1 MKQFKNILCLL
12 QTGYSEK
19 TVCRV
24 LKIAEQA
31 NLSLTLMISAP
42 VGKGKGADVSE
53 TEQVAQIRKQLCEI
67 TFKEAQGDALEQLP
81 IHISRGKL
89 VSDAIELVGRQSFDL
104 VIKEAEDKDWLDQL
118 LGDDDTQLLR
128 KCPCPVWLLKPDT
141 PMPLK
146 SIMVA
151 LDFDHSECGNNTA
164 FNQMLAELGVYF
176 ASQDLAA
183 LHFVTVYESV
193 KADVLSVWSDEP
205 DQFRRAMENEEFR
218 HKSAALT
225 DLEAELKKK
234 FGGDVYQYI
243 SPTGHVVQGVAAEK
257 LAGMVN
263 LLNVGLLIMGTVAR
277 TGIKG
282 VVIGNTAES
291 LLSSVKC
298 SVLTVKPDSLVIPG
312 SAS

>member
-19 TVCRV
+19 TVSRV
-24 LKIAEQA
+24 FKIAEQA
-31 NLSLTLMISAP
+31 NLSLTLMVAVSA
-42 VGKGKGADVSE
+42 GKGKGDSVTES
-53 TEQVAQIRKQLCEI
+53 EQVAQIRKQLSGI
-67 TFKEAQGDALEQLP
+67 TGKDVERDILEQPP

-89 VSDAIELVGRQSFDL
+89 INDAIELLSRQSFDL
-104 VIKEAEDKDWLDQL
+104 VIKEVEDKDWLDQL

-128 KCPCPVWLLKPDT
+128 KSPCPVWLLKPDT

-146 SIMVA
+146 SVMVA
-151 LDFDHSECGNNTA
+151 LDFDHAECANNAT

-193 KADVLSVWSDEP
+193 KAGVLSVWSDEP
-205 DQFRRAMENEEFR
+205 EQFRRTMENEEFR

-225 DLEAELKKK
+225 NLEAELKKK
-234 FGGDVYQYI
+234 FGGDVYQYV

-257 LAGMVN
+257 LTSMVN
-263 LLNVGLLIMGTVAR
+263 LLNVDLLIMGTVAR

-298 SVLTVKPDSLVIPG
+298 SVLTAKPDSLVLPD
-312 SAS
+312 SVS